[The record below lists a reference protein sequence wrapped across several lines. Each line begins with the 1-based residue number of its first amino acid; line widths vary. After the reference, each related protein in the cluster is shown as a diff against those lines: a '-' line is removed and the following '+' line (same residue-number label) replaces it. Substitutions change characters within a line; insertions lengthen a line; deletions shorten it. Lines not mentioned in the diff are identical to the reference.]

1 MANMQAMGVLV
12 QFIAENFA
20 IFFGGLFSGAAIYIC
35 LTEHPPR
42 TMLLFADLLAL
53 SRSNAQRT
61 NALLTTL
68 AAVTALTASVSSL
81 VGASIWWF
89 VGGAAHLAAVIILHT
104 KIAPLAKELSA
115 LDTDRDSEALGQ
127 KLLQRQAAY
136 FSLLALV
143 GLFSQYLFIAQ
154 L

>member
-1 MANMQAMGVLV
+1 MANVQAMLVLV
-12 QFIAENFA
+12 QFIAKDFA
-20 IFFGGLFSGAAIYIC
+20 VFFGGLFSGAAVYIC

-53 SRSNAQRT
+53 SRSNARRT

-81 VGASIWWF
+81 AGGTLWWF

-104 KIAPLAKELSA
+104 KVAPLAKELGA
-115 LDTDRDSEALGQ
+115 LNTDRDSEALGQ

-136 FSLLALV
+136 FSLLAIV